1 MFSNILLMFVHSF
14 FYLEEARLQLK
25 RIEPILL
32 VWFLLIKNEKNVFN
46 ENSLLTHLFQSL
58 VASFG
63 NNLSVYDII
72 FH

>member
-1 MFSNILLMFVHSF
+1 MFVHSF